1 MVVSSPTS
9 PSLGCVRSGSF
20 LGLLNEGRVCDFFS
34 DVTVT
39 TAAMD
44 TNNNNNNNPGKYVP
58 YSAPHAYIRAD
69 KSDAV
74 RVRYI
79 YFDF

>member
-1 MVVSSPTS
+1 M
-9 PSLGCVRSGSF
+9 RSGSF

-44 TNNNNNNNPGKYVP
+44 TNNNNNNNNPGKYVP

-74 RVRYI
+74 RVRHI

>member
-1 MVVSSPTS
+1 M
-9 PSLGCVRSGSF
+9 RSGSF
-20 LGLLNEGRVCDFFS
+20 LGLLNEGRVRDFFS

-44 TNNNNNNNPGKYVP
+44 TNNNNNNPGKYVP

-74 RVRYI
+74 RVRHI

>member
-1 MVVSSPTS
+1 M
-9 PSLGCVRSGSF
+9 RSGSF
-20 LGLLNEGRVCDFFS
+20 LGLLNEGRVRDFSS

-44 TNNNNNNNPGKYVP
+44 TNNNNNSGKHVP
-58 YSAPHAYIRAD
+58 YSAPHAYIRAH
-69 KSDAV
+69 KSDAL
-74 RVRYI
+74 RVRRI